1 MLDENSTLESNE
13 TNETPEAQPPEE
25 SGNKTFLIVGG
36 IFAGLIFL
44 TLVCMAVYFLVI
56 QPRVTASQANQ
67 LTATAQG
74 NAAAMARLTST
85 AQAALWTKT
94 SEPSKLPTNTKPAPT
109 LGATNT
115 PVVSAAEPTVT
126 ATSDVAALA
135 AMQAQLADQMTQT
148 VSAQGTQA
156 AVAQAPLPVTGF
168 ADEVGLPLLALLT
181 FALLAVIFIA
191 RRMRKSPTR

>member
-1 MLDENSTLESNE
+1 MLDENNALAPEE
-13 TNETPEAQPPEE
+13 TTETPEAQPPEE

-56 QPRVTASQANQ
+56 QPRVTASQATQ

-85 AQAALWTKT
+85 AQAAMWTKT
-94 SEPSKLPTNTKPAPT
+94 PEPTKLPTNTKPAPT
-109 LGATNT
+109 LAATNT
-115 PVVSAAEPTVT
+115 PEAVAVEPT
-126 ATSDVAALA
+126 ATTDAAALA
-135 AMQAQLADQMTQT
+135 ALQAQQSEQATQT

-156 AVAQAPLPVTGF
+156 AAAQAPLPVTGY
-168 ADEVGLPLLALLT
+168 ADEVGLPLLVLLT
-181 FALLAVIFIA
+181 FALLSVIFIA